1 MFKIHELSHNCMRV
15 AVIIRKQASHVV
27 LKRVILIII
36 KPIKLYVLFY
46 IYMRMEGGRK
56 RERKRRER
64 ERERERKREERWAA
78 YMKLVD

>member
-1 MFKIHELSHNCMRV
+1 MFKIHELSHNRMRV

-46 IYMRMEGGRK
+46 IDIYAYGG
-56 RERKRRER
+56 RER
-64 ERERERKREERWAA
+64 ERERERERWTSLKRE
-78 YMKLVD
+78 KIS